1 MAKSHTYEA
10 PMQIRTHGA
19 QVHGRVHD
27 GPSNRTLR
35 RRAAALR
42 RKQREIE
49 KKLSKM
55 N

>member
-10 PMQIRTHGA
+10 PLQIKTHGG
-19 QVHGRVHD
+19 QVHGKVHD
-27 GPSNRTLR
+27 GPSNRTIR

-49 KKLSKM
+49 KKLAKM